1 MTDDPRDALT
11 VRNLA
16 RWTWTE
22 VRFAV
27 VTIGR
32 AFADVLGALAWWR

>member
-16 RWTWTE
+16 RWTWIE

-27 VTIGR
+27 ATIGR
-32 AFADVLGALAWWR
+32 AFADVLGALVWWR